1 MRVYVVG
8 CVIVFKRFFVSGI
21 YVCVQNYVT
30 YKVKVMWMCRSSE
43 GVRLKT
49 YPDNESAVCNKSH
62 LESVVGKATCL
73 VIKQPIEL
81 PDSALDYTPEP
92 GYLAVRVCV
101 NNRLGTSCTNYTPR
115 GNLES
120 LGIY

>member
-1 MRVYVVG
+1 MYVVG

-30 YKVKVMWMCRSSE
+30 CKVKVMWMCRSSE

-49 YPDNESAVCNKSH
+49 YPDSQLAVCNKSD

-73 VIKQPIEL
+73 VIQQPIEL
-81 PDSALDYTPEP
+81 PDLALDYTPKP
-92 GYLAVRVCV
+92 GYLAVAVCV
-101 NNRLGTSCTNYTPR
+101 GNRLGTSCTNYTPP
-115 GNLES
+115 GNLAS